1 MTARP
6 SITRVVR
13 SSDVPMTDP
22 VGVATG
28 AVVIRLAG
36 SRYALPLAA
45 VVEVGRVPPITRV
58 PGLPGWLVG
67 VTNWRGRLLAVV
79 DLGPLLGGPKTAVAG
94 TTRLLLV
101 SQAAATLGVLADSVD
116 GVGPV
121 TGEPEPAVGTLRAD
135 AAMLVH
141 GQRTDADGPIGVLD
155 VQAVLALRRRLP
167 GNRERN
173 C

>member
-1 MTARP
+1 
-6 SITRVVR
+6 
-13 SSDVPMTDP
+13 
-22 VGVATG
+22 
-28 AVVIRLAG
+28 
-36 SRYALPLAA
+36 
-45 VVEVGRVPPITRV
+45 
-58 PGLPGWLVG
+58 
-67 VTNWRGRLLAVV
+67 
-79 DLGPLLGGPKTAVAG
+79 
-94 TTRLLLV
+94 
-101 SQAAATLGVLADSVD
+101 VLADSVD

>member
-1 MTARP
+1 VTARP

-22 VGVATG
+22 DGVATG

-135 AAMLVH
+135 AWV
-141 GQRTDADGPIGVLD
+141 RSPKRSV
-155 VQAVLALRRRLP
+155 VSSR
-167 GNRERN
+167 
-173 C
+173 